1 MSDRRALSEALNEL
15 LPNREQYAAATYP
28 GHCVVI
34 AGPGS
39 GKTKT
44 LTTAMARALIPQL
57 PGPAVTGEKVRRW
70 AAGKCLP
77 SGVAAR
83 KAPPAGDREPA
94 G

>member
-15 LPNREQYAAATYP
+15 LPNSEQYAAATYP

-44 LTTAMARALIPQL
+44 LTTAMARALIDEVADAP
-57 PGPAVTGEKVRRW
+57 RR
-70 AAGKCLP
+70 GLYNLQQ
-77 SGVAAR
+77 
-83 KAPPAGDREPA
+83 
-94 G
+94 